1 MPLSKSQED
10 EIKGR
15 ILRMFMDTINT
26 FELLAENSAL
36 YFGKNSYQIEDA
48 INEYL
53 QDFIYEPDGKERVH
67 PKVLI
72 YKTSR
77 VNLQSAG
84 FYGAQLDIKERQVT
98 ESNSELRESIL
109 SRVTGTFKSPFK
121 KWADRI
127 NNFLGSLG
135 VTGVGEALK
144 EFKDCMKNE
153 LPGK

>member
-15 ILRMFMDTINT
+15 IFRMFMDTIYT
-26 FELLAENSAL
+26 FELLAKNSEL
-36 YFGKNSYQIEDA
+36 YFGKNSYQIENA

-53 QDFIYEPDGKERVH
+53 HDFIYDPDGEERVH
-67 PKVLI
+67 PEVLI
-72 YKTSR
+72 YKASR
-77 VNLQSAG
+77 VSLQNAG
-84 FYGAQLDIKERQVT
+84 FYGAQLDLKERQVT

-109 SRVTGTFKSPFK
+109 NRVTGTFKTPFK
-121 KWADRI
+121 KWVGRI

-144 EFKDCMKNE
+144 EIKDCMKEE
-153 LPGK
+153 LPEK